1 MVNIRGKIP
10 SVGIGIGLASIRLP
24 SQRQGFR
31 RRRAFRRDPA
41 PTSILLNVVKAEVH
55 SLSNILTRAPVD
67 GEADRAQH
75 IITEPIRVSIT
86 AIVSAMTDSAAD
98 SNMVFFAGPDL
109 RNRLDSGGTAL
120 QASTSQILRNA
131 QLSAQVGITG
141 NFSGYRNYSTFW
153 ARLQALNAE
162 KTPFEYLSDLQ
173 VYQDMVFSSIDLERT
188 TEEWILF
195 TAELEEFRTVGVT
208 RDRWLAE
215 DQLDPSRDKADAGTN
230 TTTPVDLGNL
240 TSNPEALPLSSFA
253 QVAP

>member
-1 MVNIRGKIP
+1 MVSIRGKIP
-10 SVGIGIGLASIRLP
+10 GVGIGIGLASLHLP

-31 RRRAFRRDPA
+31 RASVRGQTRP
-41 PTSILLNVVKAEVH
+41 PTSILLNVVKAEIH

-75 IITEPIRVSIT
+75 IITEPIRISMT

-98 SNMVFFAGPDL
+98 ANMVFFAGPDF
-109 RNRLDSGGTAL
+109 RNRLDSGSSAL
-120 QASTSQILRNA
+120 QASTSQLLRNA
-131 QLSAQVGITG
+131 QLAAQIGITG

-162 KTPFEYLSDLQ
+162 KTPFEYISDLQ
-173 VYQDMVFSSIDLERT
+173 VYQDMVFSSIDVERT

-230 TTTPVDLGNL
+230 STSPVDVGGL
-240 TSNPEALPLSSFA
+240 TPTPGA
-253 QVAP
+253 QVPA